1 MCTSENRTTEISRS
15 QGPGVC
21 IFYHIHIE
29 NPAQI
34 LQAQH
39 YVYDIIKYPLVIHR
53 IYQILYP
60 RARKSTTHLT
70 LLHSVAE
77 LMRQMTRK
85 MACFFRHLG
94 NEVSRNEND
103 NSHFRSHLLLLSSY
117 SWMIST
123 KIACFDRSLSQTSY
137 GAVHK
142 RRRQLGRGRGQ
153 KLVKLSADSIKKL
166 STWGRGRQKSGK
178 IADVVYGWSL
188 WLKQLRDRP

>member
-1 MCTSENRTTEISRS
+1 MKCLKGSGENKTRTEKKHTYTIYMLLTLVYTVMSGGLWSFNYRVQNWLHMYILSHTHWKSCSNFVGPALCLRYYKISFS
-15 QGPGVC
+15 
-21 IFYHIHIE
+21 
-29 NPAQI
+29 
-34 LQAQH
+34 
-39 YVYDIIKYPLVIHR
+39 DR

-137 GAVHK
+137 G
-142 RRRQLGRGRGQ
+142 
-153 KLVKLSADSIKKL
+153 
-166 STWGRGRQKSGK
+166 
-178 IADVVYGWSL
+178 
-188 WLKQLRDRP
+188 